1 MVGEAPL
8 DARTQI
14 VRAATRLFAAHGF
27 DATSIQAVADAVGVT
42 KQAVLHHFAS
52 KDRLRQVVLE
62 TMLAHWNETLPR
74 LLLAA
79 TASDERF
86 DAVFGEMRRFFTAD
100 PDRARLVLRELLDR
114 PKELRDVLR
123 GPVKPWVGAVA
134 GYIRAGQEGGRHFAE
149 VDAEAYVLEV
159 MLLVITA
166 AASQSVLGAALDGKA
181 AEARL
186 DAELARI
193 ARASLFRP
201 LEGARPRLEN
211 APQRKRKG
219 DPPWQASSQTT
230 RTSASASK
238 RPSTGRRSPA

>member
-1 MVGEAPL
+1 MVGDAPL
-8 DARTQI
+8 DARTQA

-27 DATSIQAVADAVGVT
+27 DATSLQAVADAVGVT

-52 KDRLRQVVLE
+52 KERLRQAVLE
-62 TMLAHWNETLPR
+62 TMLAHWNEALPR

-86 DAVFGEMRRFFTAD
+86 DAVFGETRRFFTAD

-114 PKELRDVLR
+114 PKELREVLR
-123 GPVKPWVGAVA
+123 GPVKPWIGAVA
-134 GYIRAGQEGGRHFAE
+134 GYIRAGQEGGRHFSD

-166 AASQSVLGAALDGKA
+166 AASQSVLSAAVEGKG

-201 LEGARPRLEN
+201 TE
-211 APQRKRKG
+211 PQRKRKG
-219 DPPWQASSQTT
+219 DEPWPASSPTT
-230 RTSASASK
+230 RTSSSASRK
-238 RPSTGRRSPA
+238 PSTGRRSPA